1 MLSYIE
7 IWENTGDLNTPN
19 YQGTL
24 LDSSDDHKFNDNEF
38 GEIIRINPDEC
49 KNFVANLSW
58 KTIEKYNVL
67 QWFSKPV
74 NTRLRLFENKML

>member
-49 KNFVANLSW
+49 KNFVANLS
-58 KTIEKYNVL
+58 
-67 QWFSKPV
+67 
-74 NTRLRLFENKML
+74 